1 MNFRKTSAAGLYMG
15 WWRHTNRRGVERARV
30 CLCVCSLAGGRGGDR
45 VWGFTGY
52 KNNITRIA
60 PHFYSSTFIFSLPSF
75 SYCESL
81 YASRRDFIVC
91 FAANSLTSVLFGSRS
106 EMMGI

>member
-1 MNFRKTSAAGLYMG
+1 MNFRKTSAAGLYRGRWMQ
-15 WWRHTNRRGVERARV
+15 TNRKGRGTRARM
-30 CLCVCSLAGGRGGDR
+30 CVCVCVCGRGGGGR

-60 PHFYSSTFIFSLPSF
+60 SHFYSSSFIFSLPSF

-81 YASRRDFIVC
+81 YVPRRDFVVC
-91 FAANSLTSVLFGSRS
+91 FAVNSVTSVLFGSRS